1 MPPAAAGAPSSG
13 LAAGA
18 AAAVPAA
25 AAGGGRLRALLR
37 RHLPPQALACARF
50 VRTLPLRCR
59 SAEAVFTSIHR
70 RNAWLGE
77 DSPSGPGS
85 SLDATAVL
93 RRELPRLLAELGCG
107 SLLDAPCGMLGWL
120 EHAALPLGSY
130 CGVDIVEAV
139 IAANRRHHGAPGRT
153 FLCLDLRRDPLP
165 QADMVLCRDCLVH
178 FSFRDAQEALANFRA
193 SGATWLLATTFPG
206 HSCNQDALTGEWRPL
221 NLELPPFHLPPPR
234 TLLDERCR
242 EQEGRFADKS
252 LGLWHVGDLP
262 AWR

>member
-1 MPPAAAGAPSSG
+1 M
-13 LAAGA
+13 
-18 AAAVPAA
+18 
-25 AAGGGRLRALLR
+25 
-37 RHLPPQALACARF
+37 
-50 VRTLPLRCR
+50 RTLPLRCR